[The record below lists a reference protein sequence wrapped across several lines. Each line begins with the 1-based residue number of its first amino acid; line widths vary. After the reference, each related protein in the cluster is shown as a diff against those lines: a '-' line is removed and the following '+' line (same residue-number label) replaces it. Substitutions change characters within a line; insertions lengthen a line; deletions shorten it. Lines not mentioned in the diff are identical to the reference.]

1 MYREH
6 ADLLAECQQVLDLRA
21 FLPSA
26 AELQSGSYETRMAVD
41 GKAGQQGRRRAAGEE
56 RNPPTTIA
64 S

>member
-26 AELQSGSYETRMAVD
+26 AELPRL
-41 GKAGQQGRRRAAGEE
+41 
-56 RNPPTTIA
+56 
-64 S
+64 